1 MAHQINYRV
10 MKSLQVLSTGLHFTT
25 RVTTVITLEIITLEI
40 APNFNL
46 MLTPFSPL
54 KPNSNPSLIHP
65 I

>member
-25 RVTTVITLEIITLEI
+25 RVTTVITIITLEI